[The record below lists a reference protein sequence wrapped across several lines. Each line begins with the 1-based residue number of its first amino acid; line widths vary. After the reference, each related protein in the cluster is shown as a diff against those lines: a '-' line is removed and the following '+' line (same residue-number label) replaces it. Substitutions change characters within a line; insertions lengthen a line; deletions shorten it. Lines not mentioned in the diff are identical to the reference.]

1 MLRLMKSNVPLL
13 NILHKNLQKS
23 DSYISELILT
33 TFSPF
38 CIKYKK
44 VNVKNL
50 CLGG

>member
-13 NILHKNLQKS
+13 NILHRNLQKTH
-23 DSYISELILT
+23 SYISELILT
-33 TFSPF
+33 TFNPF

-44 VNVKNL
+44 LNVKNL